1 MSAVAHLPTPLEQ
14 TVATFRRWLHMDDA
28 DSLLA
33 TLGAVAANNLEGDP
47 VWLLLVGPPG
57 GGKSE
62 ILNSLSG
69 LPFTRTAGT
78 LTEASLLSG
87 TPKKDHGQAARGGL
101 LREIGEFGIIVAKD
115 FGSIL
120 SMNRDARA
128 QTLAALREVYDGSW
142 TRLVGTDGGR
152 SLEWEGKVG
161 FVGGVT
167 PTIDRHHAVMGAMGE
182 RFMLYRLPDVD
193 ADLQARRALSHA
205 GKEKKMRREIADAV
219 TALIES
225 QRKTEAD
232 LEEAET
238 DRLIALATL
247 VVRARSAVERDNYSR
262 EIELVPGSEAPTRL
276 PVALSLL
283 LGGMHSIGVPK
294 ADAWRVLTKVGLD
307 SIPALRLEI
316 MLTLQRAGAELSTNV
331 LAGEV
336 RHPATTTRRACE
348 DLVAHGLLE
357 CHRQGDGQA
366 HLWELTDFAAER
378 LATVQLPIKTASQ
391 TAPKT
396 RLETVSDGSAKT
408 TTDKTGTVQNGST
421 EPSTD
426 TVPEMFMSQE
436 GFPEMSEDPSYLA
449 LGNQIPD
456 KTGTLVNG
464 TNRNTDEE
472 AEQPPPDDS
481 IYDPQLEP
489 AASNGHGDWNDL

>member
-1 MSAVAHLPTPLEQ
+1 MTALEHQTSALED

-33 TLGAVAANNLEGDP
+33 TLGAVAANNLDGDP

-69 LPFTRTAGT
+69 LPFTRSAGT

-87 TPKKDHGQAARGGL
+87 TPKKDVGNSARGGL

-120 SMNRDARA
+120 SMNRDSQA

-152 SLEWEGKVG
+152 SLSWEGKVG
-161 FVGGVT
+161 FIGGVT

-193 ADLQARRALSHA
+193 VDLQSRRALSHA
-205 GKEKKMRREIADAV
+205 GKERKMRREIADSVA
-219 TALIES
+219 ALIAG
-225 QRKTEAD
+225 QRPTSRD
-232 LEEAET
+232 NDPAET
-238 DRLIALATL
+238 TQLVALATL

-276 PVALSLL
+276 IVALSLL
-283 LGGMHSIGVPK
+283 LGGLDSIGVPRT
-294 ADAWRVLTKVGLD
+294 DAWRVLTKVGLD
-307 SIPALRLEI
+307 SIPALRLSI
-316 MLTLQRAGAELSTNV
+316 METLYAYEGQLSTND
-331 LAGEV
+331 LAGAV
-336 RHPATTTRRACE
+336 RHPGTTTRRACE

-357 CHRQGDGQA
+357 CHRQGEGKA
-366 HLWELTDFAAER
+366 HLWELTEFSRDR
-378 LATVQLPIKTASQ
+378 LATLSEPSPG
-391 TAPKT
+391 APKT
-396 RLETVSDGSAKT
+396 TSETVQRTPREGSDKS
-408 TTDKTGTVQNGST
+408 TTDKTGTVQNGTT
-421 EPSTD
+421 EPNL
-426 TVPEMFMSQE
+426 E
-436 GFPEMSEDPSYLA
+436 GFPEMSDSDDTAPESQKGLSYIRLPNLIED
-449 LGNQIPD
+449 IP
-456 KTGTLVNG
+456 GTLATS
-464 TNRNTDEE
+464 TNRNGSTGDPEYDFPPLATDEPWFPE
-472 AEQPPPDDS
+472 TE
-481 IYDPQLEP
+481 
-489 AASNGHGDWNDL
+489 GD